1 MNFVDWMDYL
11 HDLEMVHFFYNES
24 AEGTMTD
31 TVGMP
36 TGNIGS
42 GSALLLADTTVLA
55 GAADRDS
62 AVIDTTMISTIG
74 VDISADQDCL
84 LTVTRL
90 PDGENAGAAA
100 IYEVI
105 PAGTPR
111 FVLCRDLMCPAVIV
125 TVENQS
131 ASAMTAFSLYVR
143 GAA

>member
-1 MNFVDWMDYL
+1 MVD
-11 HDLEMVHFFYNES
+11 
-24 AEGTMTD
+24 TI
-31 TVGMP
+31 GMP

-42 GSALLLADTTVLA
+42 GSALLLADTVALA
-55 GAADRDS
+55 GAAERDS
-62 AVIDTTMISTIG
+62 DVIDTLMVSTLG
-74 VDISADQDCL
+74 VDISADQTCK

-90 PDGENAGAAA
+90 PDGVNAGADA

-125 TVENQS
+125 TVENLS
-131 ASAMTAFSLYVR
+131 ASAMTSFSLYVR